1 MDIVIKDICKSYAGK
16 LVLDHITLTLPENKI
31 TCIMGPSGKGKT
43 TLIHILMDLVKADYG
58 QISGMDGRR
67 ISAVFQEDR
76 LCEGMDAISNVRI
89 VCGKRTTESEIEKEF
104 QALRLTDYRGK
115 PVNKLSG
122 GMKRRVAIAR
132 AIMADAEVYIMDE
145 PFKGLDEELKE
156 QVIIHVKQKLKGK
169 TVIIV
174 THDKLDAVLLDA
186 QVVPLGEK
194 VNIV

>member
-58 QISGMDGRR
+58 KISGMDGRR

-156 QVIIHVKQKLKGK
+156 QVIVHVKQKLKGK

-174 THDKLDAVLLDA
+174 THDKSDAVLLEA
-186 QVVPLGEK
+186 QVVLLENS
-194 VNIV
+194 V

>member
-76 LCEGMDAISNVRI
+76 LCEGMDVISNVRI

>member
-1 MDIVIKDICKSYAGK
+1 MDIFIKDICKSYAGK

-58 QISGMDGRR
+58 KISGMDGRR

-89 VCGKRTTESEIEKEF
+89 VCGKKTTESEIEKEF

-115 PVNKLSG
+115 PVNRLSG

-174 THDKLDAVLLDA
+174 THDKSDAVLLDA